1 MVLMSGSKRARY
13 ESSLVNQN
21 QGGGNKKAGLVP
33 TADIPVAVFNG
44 YRNRGLPKTLYLMQ
58 ITANPKVQQSRPIS
72 SRPVNFIGDGGR
84 Y

>member
-13 ESSLVNQN
+13 ESSIVNQN

-33 TADIPVAVFNG
+33 TADVPVAAFNG
-44 YRNRGLPKTLYLMQ
+44 SFNRGLPRSAAFMKVTLFP
-58 ITANPKVQQSRPIS
+58 NVQQSRPIVG
-72 SRPVNFIGDGGR
+72 RPQNYIGMGGR

>member
-1 MVLMSGSKRARY
+1 MVLMSGSKKARY
-13 ESSLVNQN
+13 ESSIVNQN

-33 TADIPVAVFNG
+33 TADIPVAAFIG

-58 ITANPKVQQSRPIS
+58 ITVNPNVQQSRPIS
-72 SRPVNFIGDGGR
+72 GRPENYIGMGGR

>member
-13 ESSLVNQN
+13 ESSIVNQN

-33 TADIPVAVFNG
+33 TADIPVAAFNG
-44 YRNRGLPKTLYLMQ
+44 YRNRGLPKSLYLMR
-58 ITANPKVQQSRPIS
+58 ITANPNVQQSRPIS
-72 SRPVNFIGDGGR
+72 SRPVNFIGSGGN